1 MAGDGNG
8 SNPAFLLLPILVAAK
23 TIKKAIMKKIPP
35 ERDIQTKQA
44 AAAAYSI

>member
-23 TIKKAIMKKIPP
+23 TIKKVIMKKSLQNETSQPS
-35 ERDIQTKQA
+35 KQA
-44 AAAAYSI
+44 AAA